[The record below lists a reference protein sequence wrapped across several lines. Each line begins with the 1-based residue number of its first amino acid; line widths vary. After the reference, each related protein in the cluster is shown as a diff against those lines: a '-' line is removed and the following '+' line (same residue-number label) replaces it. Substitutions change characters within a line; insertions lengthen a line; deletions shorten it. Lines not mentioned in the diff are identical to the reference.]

1 VGGGVGLHK
10 MRCTLWLPMRTVTC
24 VPAEQGSYG
33 SAACPPRPPCL
44 SAFCTLLLCSHY
56 CQDEPDLEAA
66 VELLSQDDGAGWQ
79 LLQHLVCGT
88 ASAAELAA
96 SPFCQLR

>member
-1 VGGGVGLHK
+1 
-10 MRCTLWLPMRTVTC
+10 
-24 VPAEQGSYG
+24 
-33 SAACPPRPPCL
+33 
-44 SAFCTLLLCSHY
+44 
-56 CQDEPDLEAA
+56 